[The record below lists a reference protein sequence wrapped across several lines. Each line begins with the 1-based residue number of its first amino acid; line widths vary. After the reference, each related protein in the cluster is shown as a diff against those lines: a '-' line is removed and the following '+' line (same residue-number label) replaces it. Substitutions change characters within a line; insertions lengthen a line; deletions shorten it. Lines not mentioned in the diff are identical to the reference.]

1 MSRRILVMRLTAMGD
16 VAMTAPIV
24 ASVCQANPDA
34 DVDFLSTPF
43 FEPFFE
49 RLPNFHFVGTDIRKQ
64 RHGFASLLRLFRDL
78 RSGKAQGRDEACK
91 YDLVIDLHDVLRTKV
106 LRSLFRLAGAKVF
119 TIDKGRAEKRRLVSG
134 KEHKQLRPMTLRYA
148 DVFKRAGLVVPDGL
162 RLRPKEALPGCCNG
176 LVKGADV
183 WIGVSPF
190 AQHAGKMYPLER
202 MSRVLDLLLARPGVR
217 VFLFGGGAAEKAKA
231 EALAAGR
238 DGCSVMIGRMKL
250 AEEMA
255 LMSNLDVM
263 LSMDSSAMHVCSLYG
278 VRVVSIWGATHPFAG
293 FLGYGQRMSDCV
305 QRASL
310 SCRPCSVFGNKPCR
324 LGDYRCFDIEPEVVV
339 DRVLNPAADKMS

>member
-1 MSRRILVMRLTAMGD
+1 MSRRVLVMRLTAMGD

-24 ASVCQANPDA
+24 ASVCQANPDVE
-34 DVDFLSTPF
+34 VDFLSTPF

-64 RHGFASLLRLFRDL
+64 KHGLASLWRLFQDL
-78 RSGKAQGRDEACK
+78 RSGKAQGRDEACH
-91 YDLVIDLHDVLRTKV
+91 YDMVIDLHDVLRTKV
-106 LRSLFRLAGAKVF
+106 LRSLFRLSGTQVF
-119 TIDKGRAEKRRLVSG
+119 VIDKGRDEKRRLVSG
-134 KEHKQLRPMTLRYA
+134 AERRQLEPMTQRYA
-148 DVFKRAGLVVPDGL
+148 DVFKKAGLTVPVGL
-162 RLRPKEALPGCCNG
+162 RLRPKEALPDCCGG
-176 LVKGADV
+176 LIKGADV
-183 WIGVSPF
+183 WVGVSPF
-190 AQHAGKMYPLER
+190 AQHTGKMYPLER
-202 MSRVLDLLLARPGVR
+202 MARVLGLLLARPEVK

-293 FLGYGQRMSDCV
+293 FLGYGQCDDDCV

-324 LGDYRCFDIEPEVVV
+324 FGDYRCFDIEPEVVV
-339 DRVLNPAADKMS
+339 DKVLKPRG